1 MQFDSITEFLA
12 MGGHAQY
19 VWMAYGTAVLVF
31 VGYTIS
37 LLKTRTRIV
46 KELKWQAKAEEME
59 GQDKPAG

>member
-1 MQFDSITEFLA
+1 MQFDSLAEFVA

-46 KELKWQAKAEEME
+46 KELKWRAKAEEMA